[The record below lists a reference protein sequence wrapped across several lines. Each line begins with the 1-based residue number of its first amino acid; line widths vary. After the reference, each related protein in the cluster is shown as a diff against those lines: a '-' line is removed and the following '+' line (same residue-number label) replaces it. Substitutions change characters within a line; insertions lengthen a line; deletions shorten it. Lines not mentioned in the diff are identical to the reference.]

1 MDDERLTFRLDA
13 DTSQLQ
19 QSLRDADALGQ
30 RFSRTMTTAFTD
42 VAVRGRKLDDVI
54 KGIGLRLSE
63 MALKAAFKPIEQSF
77 SSGFGQLF
85 SGGAGFANGGVPGRS
100 VATPFAAGGVVA
112 APTAFS
118 FGGGQLG
125 VMGEAGAEAILPLAR
140 GADGKLGVRTA
151 SGGKS
156 SAVNVTFN
164 VNAGDAESFQ
174 RSEAQIGAML
184 SRVIARG
191 ERNL

>member
-1 MDDERLTFRLDA
+1 MDEEALTFRLDA

-19 QSLRDADALGQ
+19 RSLRDADALGQ
-30 RFSRTMTTAFTD
+30 RFGRTMTAAFAD

-77 SSGFGQLF
+77 ASGFGQLF
-85 SGGAGFANGGVPGRS
+85 SGVTGFSNGGVPGRS
-100 VATPFAAGGVVA
+100 IATPFAAGGVVA

-118 FGGGQLG
+118 FGSDQLG

-140 GADGKLGVRTA
+140 GADGKLGVRT
-151 SGGKS
+151 GGGVNGR
-156 SAVNVTFN
+156 AVNVTFN
-164 VNAGDAESFQ
+164 VNSGDAESFQ